1 MGASGLT
8 QVIFDG
14 EYKISQYGHW
24 DHYPSVAGVE
34 ILEFLHDMDADY
46 FKSKLRKID
55 TSPVDIRSL
64 YVALGL
70 TLTDGGFTSLN
81 DARIFK
87 RYYPQFDKDLGP
99 GILTS
104 VYDGSVKHVNVD
116 LDETWC
122 AYIYTI
128 DFDTGNFSVSCP
140 DVGPAWPL
148 DNLPTVDDF
157 LERLDESD
165 LTP

>member
-1 MGASGLT
+1 MGTSGLT
-8 QVIFDG
+8 QVILDG
-14 EYKISQYGHW
+14 EYKISQYGQW

-34 ILEFLHDMDADY
+34 ILEFLHVMDADY

-55 TSPVDIRSL
+55 TSPVDIMAL
-64 YVALGL
+64 YATPSIEL
-70 TLTDGGFTSLN
+70 TED
-81 DARIFK
+81 DM
-87 RYYPQFDKDLGP
+87 GP

-140 DVGPAWPL
+140 DVGPTWPL
-148 DNLPTVDDF
+148 DSLPTENEF
-157 LERLDESD
+157 LERFGESA
-165 LTP
+165 

>member
-1 MGASGLT
+1 MGTRGLT
-8 QVIFDG
+8 QVILDG
-14 EYKISQYGHW
+14 EYKISQYGQW

-34 ILEFLHDMDADY
+34 ILKFLHVMDADY

-64 YVALGL
+64 YAALGL
-70 TLTDGGFTSLN
+70 TLTDGGFASLN

-87 RYYPQFDKDLGP
+87 RCYPQFDRDMGP

-104 VYDGSVKHVNVD
+104 VYDGSVTHVSVD

-122 AYIYTI
+122 EYIYII
-128 DFDTGNFSVSCP
+128 DFDTGNFSVSYP
-140 DVGPAWPL
+140 GVGPTWPL
-148 DNLPTVDDF
+148 DNLPTENEF
-157 LERLDESD
+157 LERFGESA
-165 LTP
+165 